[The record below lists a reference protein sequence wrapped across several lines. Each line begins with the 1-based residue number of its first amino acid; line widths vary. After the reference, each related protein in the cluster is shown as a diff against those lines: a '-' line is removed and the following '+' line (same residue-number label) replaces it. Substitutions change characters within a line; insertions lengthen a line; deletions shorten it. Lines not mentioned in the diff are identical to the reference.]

1 MTKRMFVLSFAVLAL
16 FAVASMAV
24 AQPPQ
29 GGRGQGGFGGGPMGG
44 GMMMGGGGAMGIL
57 MNEDARTELGITEE
71 QGQKLREAGAAMREA
86 FTPPA
91 QGERPDPAQMQAQMQ
106 RIQADMRKNLEAT
119 LSKEQVGKLDVM
131 VFQRSGGL
139 ESPMVNAESLRALN
153 LTDDQKAKLQA
164 AQEKRMQAMMAAR
177 PAENFD
183 FRTASQEERQA
194 QMAKMR
200 EVGEKANEAFQAE
213 LKGVLSKEQVAKA
226 EELMKNVPEYLQQR
240 GPGQGQ
246 GQGQRNRG
254 NLDGWQPGQ
263 GGPREANPNREERGN
278 RGNRTGGGRQ
288 FPG

>member
-29 GGRGQGGFGGGPMGG
+29 GGRGQGGFGGQGGGPMGG

-57 MNEDARTELGITEE
+57 FNEDARTELGITEE
-71 QGQKLREAGAAMREA
+71 QIQKLREAGEAMRGS

-91 QGERPDPAQMQAQMQ
+91 PGERPDPAQMREQMQ
-106 RIQADMRKNLEAT
+106 KMQADMRKNLEAT

-131 VFQRSGGL
+131 NFQRSGGL
-139 ESPMVNAESLRALN
+139 ESPFVNVESLRALN
-153 LTDDQKAKLQA
+153 LTDDQKTKFAA
-164 AQEKRMQAMMAAR
+164 AQEKRMTAMR
-177 PAENFD
+177 PPEGFNF
-183 FRTASQEERQA
+183 REASQEERQA
-194 QMAKMR
+194 QFEKMR
-200 EVGEKANEAFQAE
+200 EAGEKANEAFQAE

-240 GPGQGQ
+240 APGQGQ
-246 GQGQRNRG
+246 GQGNRGG
-254 NLDGWQPGQ
+254 NLDGWRPGQ
-263 GGPREANPNREERGN
+263 GGPREANPNREQR
-278 RGNRTGGGRQ
+278 GGRGGDRPAGDRR

>member
-24 AQPPQ
+24 AQPGQ
-29 GGRGQGGFGGGPMGG
+29 GGRGQGGFGGQGGGPMGG
-44 GMMMGGGGAMGIL
+44 GMMMGGGGAMGIFF
-57 MNEDARTELGITEE
+57 NADARAELGITEE
-71 QGQKLREAGAAMREA
+71 QIQKLREAGEAMRGS
-86 FTPPA
+86 FTPPV
-91 QGERPDPAQMQAQMQ
+91 QGERPDPAQMREQIEKMQAET
-106 RIQADMRKNLEAT
+106 RKNLEST

-139 ESPMVNAESLRALN
+139 EGPMVNAESLRALN

-164 AQEKRMQAMMAAR
+164 AQGKRMEAMR
-177 PAENFD
+177 PAEGFD

-200 EVGEKANEAFQAE
+200 EAGEKANEAFQAE
-213 LKGVLSKEQVAKA
+213 LKGILSKEQVAKA

-240 GPGQGQ
+240 APGQGQ

-263 GGPREANPNREERGN
+263 GPREANPNREQRGN
-278 RGNRTGGGRQ
+278 RGGDRPAGGRQ